1 MKQSLNTIFIGS
13 YVPRKCGIATFT
25 NDLYNTIVSES
36 KSDGHRVI
44 AMNNIPEG
52 YNYPEEV
59 AFEIQRNH
67 LPDYQRAADFINLS
81 NTDIVSLQHEF
92 GLFGGL
98 AGDYLFSLMGRV
110 KKPIITT
117 LHTII
122 REPNPDYRRSME
134 ELIHYSYKLVVMT
147 EMSKEILKDIYGVPE
162 EKIELIYH
170 GVPDVPFIADN
181 QNKKLRYLDGRIVI
195 LTFGLLNPG
204 KGIEFLL
211 DALVPVVK
219 KNPNITYIV
228 LGATHPEVIKSQGEK
243 YRLTLE
249 RKVHDLGLENNV
261 IFHNRYVTL
270 DELCEY
276 IIDSDIYVS
285 PYISREQIVSG
296 ALTYAI
302 GMGKAIISTPYWHA
316 QEMLSDGRGILVD
329 FGDVEVLSQSLLSF
343 MSDPDTCQ
351 LMRKKAYEFG
361 RQMIWKEV
369 GRHYLK
375 LFNDVLEPWEIDNA
389 ETRLES
395 PIFFHTTLPE
405 IKLNHLYLLSDD
417 VGIFQHAKFGIPDRD
432 HGYSTDDVGRGL
444 AVLTDDQ
451 IPNQDILPLMT
462 IYLSFLHHAQTENG
476 HFHNFMN
483 YDRRF
488 TDEQGSDDTLGRA
501 IFGLGH
507 VVRWG
512 LTEGMRALAHSM
524 IEKSEPMLENLNA
537 PRAKAYAICGL
548 CVALKRYEE
557 RQYNDTDKIKS
568 ILIKLSDELIAL
580 YDETRTED
588 WNWFETIVAYGNAKI
603 CEALLYAFQATH
615 DLRYK
620 EVGLTTLEFLTDI
633 QWYGTFF
640 DLVGNEGWYNIN
652 KEKAVFG
659 QQPIDAGY
667 LTNAYITAYDI
678 TGDKRYLHQAYHA
691 FEWFLGRNRLGI
703 PLYDFGTGGV
713 ADGLDSQGVSANQG
727 AESSICFILALLSL
741 YRYKSESIEK
751 FPKISKRI
759 PDIRKDNV
767 DTLK

>member
-1 MKQSLNTIFIGS
+1 MKKSLNTIFIGS

-25 NDLYNTIVSES
+25 NDLYKAIVAES
-36 KSDGHRVI
+36 KSNGHRVI

-98 AGDYLFSLMGRV
+98 AGDYLFSLMSRV
-110 KKPIITT
+110 RKPIITT

-122 REPNPDYRRSME
+122 GEPNPDYRISME
-134 ELIHYSYKLVVMT
+134 ELIRYSHKLVVMT
-147 EMSKEILKDIYGVPE
+147 EMSREILKDVYGVPE
-162 EKIELIYH
+162 EQIELTYH
-170 GVPDVPFIADN
+170 GVPDVPFVEDN
-181 QNKKLRYLDGRIVI
+181 RYKKLRYLNGRFVI

-204 KGIEFLL
+204 KGIEVLL
-211 DALVPVVK
+211 DALVPVVQ
-219 KNPNITYIV
+219 KNPNIIYII
-228 LGATHPEVIKSQGEK
+228 LGATHPEVKKSEGEK
-243 YRLTLE
+243 YRLFLE
-249 RKVHDLGLENNV
+249 RKVQDQGLENNV

-276 IIDSDIYVS
+276 IIASDIYVS
-285 PYISREQIVSG
+285 PYLNREQIVSG

-316 QEMLSDGRGILVD
+316 QEVLSDGRGILVD
-329 FGDVEVLSQSLLSF
+329 FGDVEALSQALLSLLSN
-343 MSDPDTCQ
+343 PAACQ
-351 LMRKKAYEFG
+351 KMRKKAYEFG

-369 GRHYLK
+369 GRHYSK
-375 LFNDVLEPWEIDNA
+375 LFEDVFEPWEIDMA
-389 ETRLES
+389 EKRRES
-395 PIFFHTTLPE
+395 PTFFHATLPE

-444 AVLTDDQ
+444 AVLTNDQ
-451 IPNQDILPLMT
+451 IPNQDTLPLIT
-462 IYLSFLHHAQTENG
+462 TYLSFLHHAQTENG

-483 YDRRF
+483 YDRGF
-488 TDEQGSDDTLGRA
+488 KDEQGSDDTLGRA

-507 VVRWG
+507 LVRWG
-512 LTEGMRALAHSM
+512 PTEGIRALAHSM
-524 IEKSEPMLENLNA
+524 IEKSEPILENLNS

-557 RQYNDTDKIKS
+557 RQYNDTGQIKS

-580 YDETRTED
+580 YNENRTED
-588 WNWFETIVAYGNAKI
+588 WNWFEPIVTYGNAKI
-603 CEALLYAFQATH
+603 CDALLCAFQTIH
-615 DLRYK
+615 NPRYK

-633 QWYGTFF
+633 QWNGTFF
-640 DLVGNEGWYNIN
+640 DLVGNEGWYSTN

-667 LTNAYITAYDI
+667 FTNAYVTAYEI
-678 TGDKRYLHQAYHA
+678 TGDKRYLHHAYHA

-703 PLYDFGTGGV
+703 PLYDFGTGTV
-713 ADGLDSQGVSANQG
+713 SDGLDSHGINANQG
-727 AESSICFILALLSL
+727 AESIVCFLLALLSL
-741 YRYKSESIEK
+741 NRY
-751 FPKISKRI
+751 
-759 PDIRKDNV
+759 
-767 DTLK
+767 

>member
-134 ELIHYSYKLVVMT
+134 ELIHYSHKLVVMT

-285 PYISREQIVSG
+285 PYLNREQIVSG

-351 LMRKKAYEFG
+351 LMRKKTYEFG

-375 LFNDVLEPWEIDNA
+375 LFNDVFEPWEIDNA

-417 VGIFQHAKFGIPDRD
+417 VGIFQHATFGIPDRD

-524 IEKSEPMLENLNA
+524 IEKSEPMLENINS
-537 PRAKAYAICGL
+537 PRAKAYTICGL

-568 ILIKLSDELIAL
+568 IIIKLSDELIAL

-727 AESSICFILALLSL
+727 AESSICFLLALLSL
-741 YRYKSESIEK
+741 YRYKSESIK
-751 FPKISKRI
+751 KLPKISKSI
-759 PDIRKDNV
+759 PNTRKDNV

>member
-1 MKQSLNTIFIGS
+1 LHYDYTIKWSGKGEMKKSLNTVFIGS

-25 NDLYNTIVSES
+25 NDLYNAIVAES
-36 KSDGHRVI
+36 KSNGHRVI

-67 LPDYQRAADFINLS
+67 LPDYQHAADFINLS

-92 GLFGGL
+92 GLYGGL
-98 AGDYLFSLMGRV
+98 AGDYLFSFMSRV

-122 REPNPDYRRSME
+122 REPTPDYRRSME
-134 ELIHYSYKLVVMT
+134 ELIRYSHKLVVMT
-147 EMSKEILKDIYGVPE
+147 EMSREILKDVYGVPE
-162 EKIELIYH
+162 EQIELTYH
-170 GVPDVPFIADN
+170 GVPDVPFVDDN
-181 QNKKLRYLDGRIVI
+181 RYKKLRYLDGRLVI

-204 KGIEFLL
+204 KGIEVLL
-211 DALVPVVK
+211 DALVPVVEK
-219 KNPNITYIV
+219 YPDIIYII
-228 LGATHPEVIKSQGEK
+228 LGATHPEVKKSQGEK
-243 YRLTLE
+243 YRLFLE
-249 RKVHDLGLENNV
+249 RKVQDMGLENNV

-270 DELCEY
+270 DELCDY
-276 IIDSDIYVS
+276 ILASDIYVS
-285 PYISREQIVSG
+285 PYLNREQIVSG

-316 QEMLSDGRGILVD
+316 QEILSDGRGLLVD
-329 FGDVEVLSQSLLSF
+329 FGDVEALSQALFSLI
-343 MSDPDTCQ
+343 SDPATCQ
-351 LMRKKAYEFG
+351 QMRKKAYEFG

-375 LFNDVLEPWEIDNA
+375 LFEDVFEPWEMDMA
-389 ETRLES
+389 ENRRES
-395 PIFFHTTLPE
+395 PTFFHATLPE

-417 VGIFQHAKFGIPDRD
+417 VGIFQHAKFGIPDRN

-444 AVLTDDQ
+444 AVLTNDQ
-451 IPNQDILPLMT
+451 IPNQDILPLIT
-462 IYLSFLHHAQTENG
+462 TYLSFLHHSQTENG

-488 TDEQGSDDTLGRA
+488 MDEQGSEDTLGRA

-512 LTEGMRALAHSM
+512 PTEGIRAMAHSI
-524 IEKSEPMLENLNA
+524 IEKSEPILENLNA

-557 RQYNDTDKIKS
+557 RQYNDTGQIKR

-580 YDETRTED
+580 YNVNRTED
-588 WNWFETIVAYGNAKI
+588 WNWFEPIVAYGNAKI
-603 CEALLYAFQATH
+603 CDALLCAFQTIH
-615 DLRYK
+615 DPIYK
-620 EVGLTTLEFLTDI
+620 EVGLTTLEYLTDI
-633 QWYGTFF
+633 QWNGTFF
-640 DLVGNEGWYNIN
+640 DLVGNEGWHINN

-667 LTNAYITAYDI
+667 LTNAYVTAYEI
-678 TGDKRYLHQAYHA
+678 TGDKRYLHHAYHA

-703 PLYDFGTGGV
+703 PLYDFGTGTV
-713 ADGLDSQGVSANQG
+713 ADGLDSHGVNANQG
-727 AESSICFILALLSL
+727 AESIVCFLLALLSL
-741 YRYKSESIEK
+741 NRY
-751 FPKISKRI
+751 
-759 PDIRKDNV
+759 
-767 DTLK
+767 